1 MRKLYLDP
9 RLQMVFGVT
18 LMVVLGVSSI
28 FPVIPDIMAEFG
40 LSPAEVG
47 LIITAF
53 TLPGIVMAPVGGMLA
68 DRLGRKAVLVP
79 ALVLFGVAGTLCAF
93 APSLSWLLGLRFLQG
108 MGAGALGVLTNTLIG
123 DLCHGPQLTQAMG
136 YNAGVLSFG
145 TAIYPA
151 IGGML
156 GLIGWHVPFILPIVA
171 LPLAWVIMRK
181 LDVSPPERSENF
193 GAYLRSAL
201 KSMRNGPVRY
211 IFLATTVSFIL
222 LYGPVVTFL
231 PILLSKRFEA
241 SPATI
246 GLIVSSASLFSAL
259 ASSQLGR
266 LSMRFGE
273 TRLLGASYVFY
284 TLSFGLVPFL
294 NGKWLFFLPLGI
306 FGMAQGL
313 AMPSI
318 TTLLTR
324 LAPREYRGGY
334 MAVYGM
340 LLRLSQTV
348 APPLM
353 AGVHALFGI
362 AAVYWT
368 GSALALAMLVTVLL
382 LLQPSACRA
391 EAEGKL

>member
-18 LMVVLGVSSI
+18 LMVVLGVSSV

-40 LSPAEVG
+40 LSPAQVG

-68 DRLGRKAVLVP
+68 DRLGRRAVLVP
-79 ALVLFGVAGTLCAF
+79 ALVLFGVAGMLCAF
-93 APSLSWLLGLRFLQG
+93 APNLPLLLGLRFLQG
-108 MGAGALGVLTNTLIG
+108 MGAGALGVLANTLIG
-123 DLCHGPQLTQAMG
+123 DLFQGPQLPQAMG

-151 IGGML
+151 IGGLL

-171 LPLAWVIMRK
+171 LPLAWVIMRR
-181 LDVSPPERSENF
+181 LDVTPPERRESF
-193 GAYLRSAL
+193 GAYLSSAL
-201 KSMRNGPVRY
+201 KSMRVGPVRY

-231 PILLSKRFEA
+231 PILLSRRFEA

-246 GLIVSSASLFSAL
+246 GLIISSASLFSAL

-266 LSMRFGE
+266 LAVRFGE
-273 TRLLGASYVFY
+273 SRLLCASYVLYALCFA
-284 TLSFGLVPFL
+284 LVPFL
-294 NGKWLFFLPLGI
+294 NDKWLFLLPLGV
-306 FGMAQGL
+306 FGLAQGL

-318 TTLLTR
+318 TTLINR

-334 MAVYGM
+334 MAVYGL

-353 AGVHALFGI
+353 AGVHAFFGM

-368 GSALALAMLVTVLL
+368 GSALSLAMFATVAVLL
-382 LLQPSACRA
+382 RPAACRA
-391 EAEGKL
+391 KAEGRL